1 MYVRK
6 NTTDL
11 PSIINT
17 RCKWTHVSKVSIGSS
32 AKSCRNVIVI
42 DKMTTP
48 QSIFE
53 KKAYFVQNKKFSV
66 LKKYSCK
73 LFEPFLLL
81 ILLTEYFS
89 SKIAAFQK
97 GTLNESNEAE
107 RLVDYISR
115 NCQVATFWIPNYI
128 RICIRM
134 YSFFIN
140 KLFRIT

>member
-1 MYVRK
+1 M
-6 NTTDL
+6 
-11 PSIINT
+11 
-17 RCKWTHVSKVSIGSS
+17 SIGSS

-107 RLVDYISR
+107 PLAFGDDLFARIDLVEFFRVDYISR

-128 RICIRM
+128 RICIKM